1 MRKAG
6 HTEFLVPGRYVVND
20 DAYIL
25 YVRDDCKYKIDLLWL
40 SIQYRELFYQ
50 YSSSS
55 DNGTWNM
62 TGFFDYARID
72 IPQYE
77 EQIAM
82 VEKYQLVQKRIE
94 SIESIEEK
102 YARLLTKEIA

>member
-1 MRKAG
+1 
-6 HTEFLVPGRYVVND
+6 
-20 DAYIL
+20 
-25 YVRDDCKYKIDLLWL
+25 
-40 SIQYRELFYQ
+40 
-50 YSSSS
+50 
-55 DNGTWNM
+55 M